1 MNADY
6 LYNNHAYQDQMNK
19 KSIQRARR
27 LLYTGLVL
35 LSGILIAGACAQKK
49 SAIPAV
55 EGAPITESRP
65 ISFGKYRAVVLA
77 DVDNDGNIDVVAGGS
92 PPNSLTVS
100 YGDGQGRVPTLLFLP
115 VKGDVQSVAVADVDN
130 DGLKDIVF
138 SIQREASGVMVW
150 LNQQKRHWKQG
161 MGPISTNQYQGVEAT
176 DINGDGNVDIIAAN
190 ATSEV
195 AGGIQIWLGDGRGS
209 WPVQTGPTNTGIYMD
224 VVTADFNRD
233 GHLDLAAAG
242 WGGDG
247 QLAVWFGDGHG
258 NWSSAPTPES
268 GSLYGVNVAD
278 LNGDGYLDLMAATY
292 RAGIGVYLGDGR
304 GQFTPIDKP
313 KTSASFWDVTATDL
327 DHDGEMD
334 LLATSNDG
342 FGVGAWRFVEGK
354 RWQAIKG
361 RYPLTGT
368 YYEITAGDLNRD
380 GYNDVCAA
388 SYGEGIKFWH
398 GRMAS
403 DFTDLTDY
411 DTSLKVGRL
420 EERLSD
426 TGENDVYTTIDGIPG
441 YKVGPGDILEITI
454 WQAAKPTREEVLIRP
469 DGRISFGFVD
479 NLYVKGFT
487 PNQLDAKLTK
497 RYKEYVRNPR
507 IDVIVKEYESKFV
520 SLTGAIGAGIRTSD
534 ASTGAGLYPL
544 NGKVSLLEMISRAGG
559 PSKDANLREVRV
571 RRRSGEAFV
580 LNLYL
585 AIYQGDPDQNL
596 ILDDGDLI
604 YIPTLVLDANRVFV
618 FGEVARPGVIKL
630 AESNMRLADAIA
642 QAGGPTV
649 FAIKQETRIV
659 RGDITQ
665 PEILLANVKKLF
677 EQGDQ
682 TQNLALNNGDFIYVP
697 KSFFGDA
704 NEFWQRIRPIFD
716 IIVAP
721 AYTVNQWNEAIDRFQ
736 VNP

>member
-1 MNADY
+1 MFA
-6 LYNNHAYQDQMNK
+6 
-19 KSIQRARR
+19 
-27 LLYTGLVL
+27 GLVL
-35 LSGILIAGACAQKK
+35 FSGILIAGACAQKK
-49 SAIPAV
+49 SVVPAA
-55 EGAPITESRP
+55 EGASITESRP
-65 ISFGKYRAVVLA
+65 ISFGKYRSVVLA
-77 DVDNDGNIDVVAGGS
+77 DVDNDGNIDVVGGGS

-100 YGDGQGRVPTLLFLP
+100 YGDGKGRVPTLLFLP
-115 VKGDVQSVAVADVDN
+115 VKGDVHSVAVADVDN

-150 LNQQKRHWKQG
+150 LNQQNRQWEQG
-161 MGPISTNQYQGVEAT
+161 MGPVSMNQYQGVEVT

-209 WPVQTGPTNTGIYMD
+209 WPVQTGPTSTGIYMD
-224 VVTADFNRD
+224 AVTADFNGD

-242 WGGDG
+242 WGVGG
-247 QLAVWFGDGHG
+247 KLAVWFGDGHG
-258 NWSSAPTPES
+258 NWSSTPAPEM
-268 GSLYGVNVAD
+268 GSFYGVQVAD
-278 LNGDGYLDLMAATY
+278 LNGDGNLDLMAATY
-292 RAGIGVYLGDGR
+292 RAGVGVYLGDGR
-304 GQFTPIDKP
+304 GHFTSTDKP
-313 KTSASFWDVTATDL
+313 QTSGSFWDVTATDL
-327 DHDGEMD
+327 DNDGQMD

-354 RWQAIKG
+354 RWQAITG
-361 RYPLTGT
+361 RFPSTGT
-368 YYEITAGDLNRD
+368 FYEITAGDLNRD

-398 GRMAS
+398 GRSAS
-403 DFTDLTDY
+403 AYTALTDY
-411 DTSLKVGRL
+411 NTSLNAGRS
-420 EERLSD
+420 EERLSGTD
-426 TGENDVYTTIDGIPG
+426 ENDVYTTIDGIPG

-479 NLYVKGFT
+479 NLYVKGLT
-487 PNQLDAKLTK
+487 PNQLDAKLTG

-507 IDVIVKEYESKFV
+507 IDVVVKEHNSKFV
-520 SLTGAIGAGIRTSD
+520 SLTGAVGAGIRTSD

-544 NGKVSLLEMISRAGG
+544 TGKVSLLEMISRAGG

-596 ILDDGDLI
+596 IMNDGDLI

-618 FGEVARPGVIKL
+618 FGEVERPGVIKL

-665 PEILLANVKKLF
+665 PEILLADVKKLF

-682 TQNLALNNGDFIYVP
+682 TQNVALNNGDFIFVP

-716 IIVAP
+716 IVVAP
-721 AYTVNQWNEAIDRFQ
+721 AYTVNQWDQAIDRFQ
-736 VNP
+736 GNPRVDY